1 MGFKRTSSEGTT
13 SDPGDPDV
21 KLPNPWSARQGLVSR
36 MKSKK
41 NSDVEDFMVIGIDFG
56 TTYSGAAWATVAD
69 FQADQINL
77 ITSWPGTGREEGKAP
92 TELFYEDTRL
102 MWGYEI
108 PSDADPIR
116 WFKLLLLREE
126 DLASELRDSEFLLR
140 GRKMLRESEKTAVNL
155 IADYLRALWRHV
167 LDTIQKARG
176 KSVVEGLSF
185 NVVITVPAIWK
196 DYARQG
202 MEEAAREAGILD
214 TRPAGPTTLT
224 FAPEPEAAAL
234 ASICESGR
242 KVEAGNVFVICDAGG
257 GTVDLISYEVGDK
270 DPIALHEAVVGTG
283 GLCGGVFIDEA
294 FENMVKSRLGRR
306 WNRLTQNGIK
316 EIMKNEWEY
325 AVKPQFKLEN
335 DTTKDYIVA
344 VPAEAFEGSS
354 LNDDSK
360 KPFIKRGRIHFA
372 SSDVQKAFASPFRGI
387 EALVDGQINKI
398 TERSLTV
405 TGIIL
410 VGGLG
415 SSPYLYQHLR
425 RRYEGKKIEVLQ
437 STGIRP
443 RTAICRGAIFKGFLD
458 APSTEQAN
466 KEAPNISVRSKVSV
480 VSTIARL
487 SLGVAFDEDFEEGK
501 HRPEDRYRNKL
512 EGVWRARNQ
521 MEWYVRKGDNVSKAQ
536 PKKNNFYRSYGT
548 SKDFT
553 GSMRDIIFQC
563 DEDDPPSRLTKGIQ
577 ELCSIK
583 CDLDIP
589 YDALEDL
596 EGAGGRKLKKFEY
609 DIEMIPSGASN
620 EFSILYK
627 GERLASQNARIEF
640 Q

>member
-1 MGFKRTSSEGTT
+1 MGFKRTSSEGTA
-13 SDPGDPDV
+13 SNSGDPDF
-21 KLPNPWSARQGLVSR
+21 K
-36 MKSKK
+36 
-41 NSDVEDFMVIGIDFG
+41 
-56 TTYSGAAWATVAD
+56 YSGAAWATVAD

-126 DLASELRDSEFLLR
+126 DLASELRVSEFLLR

-257 GTVDLISYEVGDK
+257 GTVDLISYEVADK

-283 GLCGGVFIDEA
+283 GLCGGIFIDEA

-458 APSTEQAN
+458 ASSTGQAN
-466 KEAPNISVRSKVSV
+466 KEAPNTNVRSKVSV
-480 VSTIARL
+480 VSMIARL
-487 SLGVAFDEDFEEGK
+487 SLGVAFDEDFVEGK

-512 EGVWRARNQ
+512 EGVWRAHNQ
-521 MEWYVRKGDNVSKAQ
+521 MEWLIHYAQGDNVSKAQ
-536 PKKNNFYRSYGT
+536 PKKSNFYRTYGT

-553 GSMRDIIFQC
+553 GSLRDIIFQC
-563 DEDDPPSRLTKGIQ
+563 DEDDPPSRLTKEIQ
-577 ELCSIK
+577 ELCTIE

-627 GERLASQNARIEF
+627 GEKLGSQKARIEF